1 MSLPNVDT
9 AGVWDLVAYQGDTRT
24 WSFSIFDNEENP
36 INLNGSIITMTI
48 KRQRGAGVPVV
59 WEGSTT
65 DGRVNISGDD
75 KNIVNVY
82 LDGDYP
88 AGALVYDMQFQKNS
102 EIVTYLTGQFVV
114 KTEVTA

>member
-24 WSFSIFDNEENP
+24 WSFRLVDNDENP
-36 INLNGSIITMTI
+36 IDLSQTTITMTI
-48 KRQRGAGVPVV
+48 KRQRGANVPVI

-65 DGRVNISGDD
+65 DGKVNISGADD
-75 KNIVNVY
+75 NIVNVY

-88 AGALVYDMQFQKNS
+88 AGALVYDIQFENNS
-102 EIVTYLTGQFVV
+102 TIVTYLTGQFVV